1 MGRPVYAEGDATA
14 RDCLAEAFWAQL
26 EETSFEQMTARGV
39 AAAAEVNHNTF
50 YRHFDSL
57 EDMAGKL
64 FDDITLA
71 EVPPMLVAASSRGVL
86 EEAAGSVAPDP
97 EALRRAVLFAR
108 SGSALLTKLVREKLA
123 SAWLA
128 AAGMRE
134 EDLTEAQRID
144 VDIIFGGIVA
154 AMGDPL
160 IRPDAA
166 FIAQTM
172 TRPLGQAMIST
183 LAGFEKDISIQS

>member
-71 EVPPMLVAASSRGVL
+71 DVPPMLMAASSRGAL
-86 EEAAGSVAPDP
+86 AEAAESVAPDP

-108 SGSALLTKLVREKLA
+108 SGSALLTELVREKLTNT
-123 SAWLA
+123 WLA
-128 AAGMRE
+128 AAGMCS
-134 EDLTEAQRID
+134 EDLWT
-144 VDIIFGGIVA
+144 
-154 AMGDPL
+154 
-160 IRPDAA
+160 
-166 FIAQTM
+166 
-172 TRPLGQAMIST
+172 
-183 LAGFEKDISIQS
+183 QSRTVGT